1 MDRRSF
7 LHGGGLALAGIG
19 IGAMLP
25 EGVLRLARAREGKL
39 VLICLRGGHDGLS
52 TVLPHGD
59 PDYSPARRPALYV
72 PRDRAIDLNG
82 FASLHP
88 AMAPV
93 VPAWRAGELALVHRV
108 GFPAPTRCHF
118 DDQRVWENG
127 TPEDPK
133 RCEGWLDRY
142 VQACGGGPAVTTEQ
156 RSLDLLGGS
165 CAAAIPAGS
174 WEAASW
180 DPRDPDTGR
189 PLFPAEERFSRS
201 LKLCALALLEGG
213 ARVARADLDGWDLHE
228 QAAPRHA
235 ELLSTLAGGLRA
247 LRMALSGA
255 ALEPRGHRS
264 IWNDVAVVTTSEFG
278 RTTDENPW
286 GGTDHG
292 HASCVLVH
300 GGRVRGGVYNC
311 DPGTWPRGVML
322 ASGGRALLER
332 TDARTVL
339 GEVLRD
345 HMGAP
350 AAALPAIFPGFP
362 AAATE
367 ELGLFAS

>member
-7 LHGGGLALAGIG
+7 LHGGGLALAGVG
-19 IGAMLP
+19 LGAMLP
-25 EGVLRLARAREGKL
+25 EGVLRLARTRKGRL
-39 VLICLRGGHDGLS
+39 VLISLRGGSDGIN

-59 PDYSPARRPALYV
+59 PDYTPARRPALYV

-88 AMAPV
+88 AMAPL

-108 GFPAPTRCHF
+108 GFPGQTRCHF
-118 DDQRVWENG
+118 DDQRLWENA
-127 TPEDPK
+127 TPADPK

-142 VQACGGGPAVTTEQ
+142 VRACGGGPAVTTER
-156 RSLDLLGGS
+156 RSSDLLGGS
-165 CAAAIPAGS
+165 CAAAVPADS
-174 WEAASW
+174 WDAVSW

-189 PLFPAEERFSRS
+189 SLFPAHEPFSRA
-201 LKLCALALLEGG
+201 LELCALSLLEGN
-213 ARVARADLDGWDLHE
+213 ARVARAELDGWDLHE
-228 QAAPRHA
+228 DAAPRHA
-235 ELLSTLAGGLRA
+235 ALLSTLARGLHS
-247 LRMALSGA
+247 LQVALSGA
-255 ALEPRGHRS
+255 ARDPRGYRS
-264 IWNDVAVVTTSEFG
+264 IWDEVAVVATSEFG

-292 HASCVLVH
+292 QASCVLVH

-311 DPGTWPRGVML
+311 DPDTWPRGVML
-322 ASGGRALLER
+322 ASDGRALLER
-332 TDARTVL
+332 TDARTLL

-350 AAALPAIFPGFP
+350 ASALPEIFPGFR
-362 AAATE
+362 AAASD